1 MRERK
6 YNILELQQERLEWK
20 TVYCDSLDADKRQV
34 YLNRKK
40 AVDMYIDGFKL
51 NEITA
56 QTGIFQQNIRGL
68 VEKCIKINPSTSKP
82 YGYSGLI
89 QQKKTSDNVIS
100 ITQHSRTVSTKGS
113 FRALLY
119 AHPSLIKFI
128 EDNYFGKNNATLEKK
143 ISKSNLH
150 KKFLKEC
157 RNLNI
162 QDYEYPFNTVD
173 KAKRTFYNYLD
184 KISAEKANDTIRRE
198 SKNAQQKYYSTGLG
212 ERNRTYP
219 IIPFSTVQVDGHK
232 LDIIY
237 TVEVK
242 NKYGEIILMPAMR
255 MWLIA
260 VIDVAT
266 RTILGYS
273 LTSNENYNQ
282 TDILKALKNAMMPKQ
297 TMNFTIGG
305 FQYPENYG
313 FHSLAIKETEWA
325 MIDTIML
332 DNAKSHLAKNVI
344 QKLSEILHC
353 SLNYGSVATPETRGI
368 IERVF
373 GTLEEQGFHRLPAT
387 TGSNPQDTRRDKA
400 EQNAVKYQIT
410 YNDIE
415 QLVEYFIALY
425 NNAPH
430 SSLDN
435 ETPLECMQRRIQS
448 GLCPHIANI
457 DEKEKINSLTYIRE
471 QKTIRGNVKNGKR
484 PYITYKGVKYRND
497 ILAQSMGLLGKTLHI
512 EINPDNIRTI
522 KAYFEDG
529 TELGWLV
536 ATGEW
541 GRKDHS
547 LKTREDALR
556 LANANKRKNE
566 PSFAPLTEL
575 ENEFNNRAEVS
586 MRDRT
591 KADKI
596 RKEQN
601 RTLQSDLKK
610 KKAEITPI
618 NQEDLQSVSNATE
631 ADNESGEKNK
641 NDKPYTLEQLE
652 EIFKTQSFKNI

>member
-1 MRERK
+1 MRARK

-20 TVYCDSLDADKRQV
+20 TVYYDALDDDKRQSF
-34 YLNRKK
+34 LNRKK
-40 AVDMYIDGFKL
+40 AVDMYIDGIEL
-51 NEITA
+51 SVINN
-56 QTGIFQQNIRGL
+56 QTGIGKQNVVRLI
-68 VEKCIKINPSTSKP
+68 EKCMKINPITNEP
-82 YGYSGLI
+82 FGYTGLI
-89 QQKKTSDNVIS
+89 QHKQTSSNTTSASRRSNVAS
-100 ITQHSRTVSTKGS
+100 ARGAFK
-113 FRALLY
+113 ALLY
-119 AHPSLIKFI
+119 THPSLIRFI
-128 EDNYFGKNNATLEKK
+128 EDNYFEKNNVSLEKR

-150 KKFLKEC
+150 KKFLEEC
-157 RNLNI
+157 RKLNI

-173 KAKRTFYNYLD
+173 KAQRTFYSYLD
-184 KISAEKANDTIRRE
+184 KISAEKTNDAIKRE
-198 SKNAQQKYYSTGLG
+198 SQNAQQKYYSTGIG
-212 ERNRTYP
+212 ERNRAYP
-219 IIPFSTVQVDGHK
+219 LIPFSTVQIDGHK
-232 LDIIY
+232 LDVIY

-242 NKYGEIILMPAMR
+242 NKNGEIIMKPAMR

-273 LTSNENYNQ
+273 LTPSENYNQ
-282 TDILKALKNAMMPKQ
+282 TDVLKALKNAIMPKQ
-297 TMNFTIGG
+297 PIDFTIGG
-305 FQYPENYG
+305 FCYPSNYG

-332 DNAKSHLAKNVI
+332 DNAKSHLANNVI
-344 QKLSEILHC
+344 QKISESLHC

-373 GTLEEQGFHRLPAT
+373 GTLEEHGFHRLPVT
-387 TGSNPQDTRRDKA
+387 TGSNTQDIRRDKA
-400 EQNAVKYQIT
+400 EQNAVKYKIT

-435 ETPLECMQRRIQS
+435 ETPLECMQRRIKA
-448 GLCPHIANI
+448 GLCPHIATI
-457 DEKEKINSLTYIRE
+457 EEKEKINALTYTME
-471 QKTIRGNVKNGKR
+471 QIKIRGSEKHGKR

-497 ILAQSMGLLGKTLHI
+497 ILAQSMGLIGQTLYI
-512 EINPDNIRTI
+512 QVNPDNIRTI
-522 KAYFEDG
+522 KAFFEDG

-556 LANANKRKNE
+556 LANKNKRRNDQ
-566 PSFAPLTEL
+566 FYAPLTEL
-575 ENEFNNRAEVS
+575 ENQLNKRAE
-586 MRDRT
+586 MNRRDRT
-591 KADKI
+591 KVAQI

-601 RTLQSDLKK
+601 RTLQSDSEKK
-610 KKAEITPI
+610 QAEILSI
-618 NQEDLQSVSNATE
+618 NMSNKQSASVVTE
-631 ADNESGEKNK
+631 MSDKDNKIETI
-641 NDKPYTLEQLE
+641 DKPYTLEQLE
-652 EIFKTQSFKNI
+652 QIFKTHSLKNI